1 MFHWGTTH
9 QANMGGGFHVVHA
22 TRLMGGGLRVVL
34 CHSLFSAWQIL
45 FFECNHQ
52 VKVYTFNFLYPH
64 VHTLVWS
71 LACLSHQ
78 ASGRRVLC
86 GPCHE
91 ASGRRVPCGPCHQ
104 ASGRRVP
111 CGPCHQVTQFCLSC
125 THWQSRVSKHKWLWL
140 YCLYG
145 CAVPT

>member
-1 MFHWGTTH
+1 METSQPDEWEECSVGSYPP
-9 QANMGGGFHVVHA
+9 GKYG
-22 TRLMGGGLRVVL
+22 RRVL
-34 CHSLFSAWQIL
+34 CGPCHEASGRRAPCGPCHTLFSAWQIL

-52 VKVYTFNFLYPH
+52 VKVYTFHFLYPR

-71 LACLSHQ
+71 LACLSHE
-78 ASGRRVLC
+78 ASGRRVPC
-86 GPCHE
+86 GPCHEASGRRVPCGSCHE

-125 THWQSRVSKHKWLWL
+125 TH
-140 YCLYG
+140 
-145 CAVPT
+145 

>member
-1 MFHWGTTH
+1 MGYYPPGKYGRRVSCGPCHE
-9 QANMGGGFHVVHA
+9 ANGRRAPCGP
-22 TRLMGGGLRVVL
+22 
-34 CHSLFSAWQIL
+34 CHTLFSAWQIL

-52 VKVYTFNFLYPH
+52 VKVYTFNFLYPR

-104 ASGRRVP
+104 
-111 CGPCHQVTQFCLSC
+111 VTRFCLVLTDRVESVSTNGCDCTACMVVLCQLSC
-125 THWQSRVSKHKWLWL
+125 
-140 YCLYG
+140 
-145 CAVPT
+145 